1 MKFFQKR
8 GVAIA
13 VLILAIIASGAW
25 GLHKAPTVSTPEGGE
40 KLDPSLSTAAF
51 TQYVRDDAD
60 VLSNKTEE
68 AIGLYNANWDKMFG
82 SIMAVVTTESAN
94 DIENAAYDYAIEMQ
108 LAENDAILVIAK
120 QQQDYYLLASGNF
133 YDLLSGLSQSFVAS
147 CMADNVQKGDYDAAV
162 CSLCAALHVELSQQ
176 YQQSEAALDEA
187 ANGVMFIMILV
198 IFFVLWIMLDGMRYR
213 RYRRR
218 YMMPGMGIPTVVYR
232 PIFWG
237 RRPPRGPRPPRS
249 GGPRPPQ
256 GGPRPPRSGS
266 FGGQSP
272 PAPAAE
278 TTLELGRFVWRLW
291 QHRPRRRLWQRQYRW
306 FRQQPRRWL
315 RRKPRRRLWRRP
327 RWRLWWRP
335 RWRFWRRPRWRFWR
349 RPRWRLW
356 RSALKYFRVI
366 LQDKKARRFE
376 PTCFFCLRELTKKR
390 RSKAFFARDGARR
403 PTRTGTC
410 YVVQAGGF

>member
-13 VLILAIIASGAW
+13 VLILAIVASSAW
-25 GLHKAPTVSTPEGGE
+25 GLHKAPAVSTPEGGE

-51 TQYVRDDAD
+51 TQYVRDDAG
-60 VLSNKTEE
+60 VLSDKTEE

-120 QQQDYYLLASGNF
+120 QQQDYYLLASGDF

-162 CSLCAALHVELSQQ
+162 RSLCAALHVELSQQ

-187 ANGVMFIMILV
+187 ANGVMFIMILI

-218 YMMPGMGIPTVVYR
+218 YMMPGMGVPTVMYH

-256 GGPRPPRSGS
+256 GGRDGLPVPRVAALAGL
-266 FGGQSP
+266 
-272 PAPAAE
+272 AAAAAAAALAAE
-278 TTLELGRFVWRLW
+278 TSVDLAAAAVAAASVEVAAADLAAAAAVASVEVAAADLAVAAEAASAEDAEKPKPLTQNEKHVCLAGVLFLTLI
-291 QHRPRRRLWQRQYRW
+291 
-306 FRQQPRRWL
+306 
-315 RRKPRRRLWRRP
+315 
-327 RWRLWWRP
+327 
-335 RWRFWRRPRWRFWR
+335 
-349 RPRWRLW
+349 
-356 RSALKYFRVI
+356 A
-366 LQDKKARRFE
+366 A
-376 PTCFFCLRELTKKR
+376 
-390 RSKAFFARDGARR
+390 
-403 PTRTGTC
+403 
-410 YVVQAGGF
+410 

>member
-13 VLILAIIASGAW
+13 VLILAIVASSAW
-25 GLHKAPTVSTPEGGE
+25 GLHKAPAVSTPEGGE
-40 KLDPSLSTAAF
+40 KLDPSLSAAAF
-51 TQYVRDDAD
+51 TQYVRDDAG
-60 VLSNKTEE
+60 VLSDKTEE

-120 QQQDYYLLASGNF
+120 QQQDYYLLASGDF

-162 CSLCAALHVELSQQ
+162 RSLCAALHVELSQQ

-218 YMMPGMGIPTVVYR
+218 YMMPGMGVPTVMYH

-237 RRPPRGPRPPRS
+237 RRPPR
-249 GGPRPPQ
+249 GPRPPQ

-266 FGGQSP
+266 SSGGNRRP
-272 PAPAAE
+272 P
-278 TTLELGRFVWRLW
+278 
-291 QHRPRRRLWQRQYRW
+291 
-306 FRQQPRRWL
+306 QQPRR
-315 RRKPRRRLWRRP
+315 PSGSSGSS
-327 RWRLWWRP
+327 
-335 RWRFWRRPRWRFWR
+335 F
-349 RPRWRLW
+349 
-356 RSALKYFRVI
+356 
-366 LQDKKARRFE
+366 
-376 PTCFFCLRELTKKR
+376 
-390 RSKAFFARDGARR
+390 
-403 PTRTGTC
+403 
-410 YVVQAGGF
+410 GGFGSSGRGGSFGSGNFGGFGGSSRGGGFGGGSRGGGFGGGRSGGFGGGRGGGFGGRR

>member
-25 GLHKAPTVSTPEGGE
+25 GLHKTPAVSTPEGGE

-51 TQYVRDDAD
+51 TQYVRDEAD
-60 VLSNKTEE
+60 ILSDKTEE

-147 CMADNVQKGDYDAAV
+147 CMESGVQKSDYDAAV
-162 CSLCAALHVELSQQ
+162 QEICSRLHVELSQQ
-176 YQQSEAALDEA
+176 YQQDQTAQDDAGTAVL
-187 ANGVMFIMILV
+187 FIMLLV
-198 IFFVLWIMLDGMRYR
+198 LLFLIWIWLDRMRYN

-218 YMMPGMGIPTVVYR
+218 YMMPGMGVPTVMYH

-256 GGPRPPRSGS
+256 GGPRPPYSGGSSGGNRRPPQPPRRPSGGSGNS
-266 FGGQSP
+266 FGGFGSS
-272 PAPAAE
+272 
-278 TTLELGRFVWRLW
+278 GR
-291 QHRPRRRLWQRQYRW
+291 
-306 FRQQPRRWL
+306 
-315 RRKPRRRLWRRP
+315 
-327 RWRLWWRP
+327 
-335 RWRFWRRPRWRFWR
+335 
-349 RPRWRLW
+349 
-356 RSALKYFRVI
+356 
-366 LQDKKARRFE
+366 
-376 PTCFFCLRELTKKR
+376 
-390 RSKAFFARDGARR
+390 G
-403 PTRTGTC
+403 
-410 YVVQAGGF
+410 GGFGSGNFGGFGGSRGGGFGGGRSGGFGGGRGGGFGGRR

>member
-13 VLILAIIASGAW
+13 VLILAIVASSAW
-25 GLHKAPTVSTPEGGE
+25 GLHKAPAVSTPEGGE
-40 KLDPSLSTAAF
+40 KLDPSLSAAAF
-51 TQYVRDDAD
+51 TQYVRDDAG
-60 VLSNKTEE
+60 VLSDKTEE
-68 AIGLYNANWDKMFG
+68 AIGLYNANWYKMFG

-120 QQQDYYLLASGNF
+120 QQQDYYLLASGDF

-162 CSLCAALHVELSQQ
+162 RSLCAALHVELSQQ

-218 YMMPGMGIPTVVYR
+218 YMMPGMGVPTVMYH

-237 RRPPRGPRPPRS
+237 RRPPR
-249 GGPRPPQ
+249 GPRPPQ

-266 FGGQSP
+266 SSGGNRRP
-272 PAPAAE
+272 P
-278 TTLELGRFVWRLW
+278 
-291 QHRPRRRLWQRQYRW
+291 
-306 FRQQPRRWL
+306 QQPRR
-315 RRKPRRRLWRRP
+315 PSGSSGSS
-327 RWRLWWRP
+327 
-335 RWRFWRRPRWRFWR
+335 F
-349 RPRWRLW
+349 
-356 RSALKYFRVI
+356 
-366 LQDKKARRFE
+366 
-376 PTCFFCLRELTKKR
+376 
-390 RSKAFFARDGARR
+390 
-403 PTRTGTC
+403 
-410 YVVQAGGF
+410 GGFGSSGRGGSFGSGNFGGFGGSSRGGGFGGGGSRGGGFGGGRSGGFGGGRGGGFGGRR

>member
-25 GLHKAPTVSTPEGGE
+25 GLHKAPAVSTPEGGE

-60 VLSNKTEE
+60 VLSDKTEE

-133 YDLLSGLSQSFVAS
+133 YDLLSRLSQSFVAS

-162 CSLCAALHVELSQQ
+162 RSLCAALHVELSQQ

-187 ANGVMFIMILV
+187 ANGVMFIMILI
-198 IFFVLWIMLDGMRYR
+198 IFFIIWIMLDGMRYR

-237 RRPPRGPRPPRS
+237 RRPSRRDDPRARAVRLEALAA
-249 GGPRPPQ
+249 Q
-256 GGPRPPRSGS
+256 
-266 FGGQSP
+266 
-272 PAPAAE
+272 AAAE
-278 TTLELGRFVWRLW
+278 ALAAAVSVVSAAAEAVASCLYTQIPESRINIELFNHH
-291 QHRPRRRLWQRQYRW
+291 QKTEYPYNHT
-306 FRQQPRRWL
+306 
-315 RRKPRRRLWRRP
+315 
-327 RWRLWWRP
+327 
-335 RWRFWRRPRWRFWR
+335 
-349 RPRWRLW
+349 
-356 RSALKYFRVI
+356 
-366 LQDKKARRFE
+366 E
-376 PTCFFCLRELTKKR
+376 N
-390 RSKAFFARDGARR
+390 AF
-403 PTRTGTC
+403 
-410 YVVQAGGF
+410 